1 MHDNLHARST
11 LTYIWDTM
19 TYVCDT
25 HYKTYIT
32 HANTR
37 VYDTRGYTSRRQAYA
52 STRHAHILAGWHGQK
67 ILTAQYCTLQW
78 RQTTQ
83 RTRRPPRSGRKASR
97 LNELRL
103 YRHTLDRRDV
113 AIGRADT
120 SQPASAVDVLTH
132 GHTAASAPNPGR
144 SRRPIIAC

>member
-1 MHDNLHARST
+1 MG
-11 LTYIWDTM
+11 YIM
-19 TYVCDT
+19 TYACDT

-37 VYDTRGYTSRRQAYA
+37 LYA
-52 STRHAHILAGWHGQK
+52 SMIHADVRPEDKRMRPRDTHTYSRVDTDR
-67 ILTAQYCTLQW
+67 ILTAQYCTLQG